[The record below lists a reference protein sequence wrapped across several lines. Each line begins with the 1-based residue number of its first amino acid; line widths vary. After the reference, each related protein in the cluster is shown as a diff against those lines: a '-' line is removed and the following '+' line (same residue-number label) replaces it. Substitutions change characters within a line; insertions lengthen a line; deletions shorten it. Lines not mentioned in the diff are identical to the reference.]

1 MPKYIDVDKAIS
13 AVAKKVANLDAGS
26 MSYAYYSACMDV
38 LREATAEDV
47 REDTHGQWIEDEMG
61 LCSCSECRYWLVHPS
76 HATPFCPSCG
86 ANMEPDLEETTEGKQ
101 SLLGRRISEMLDKKG
116 ITQRELAE
124 MIGVTEVSMA
134 RYIKGDRV
142 PKAPVVENIARALD
156 TTALYLV
163 GLENESKHDDK
174 MTRHKAICDGI
185 HDLYERKNH
194 DYGDSFGQSF
204 RDHGILA
211 GVIRIEDKFNRLKT
225 LAGGAEQKVQDES
238 IRDTLRDMANYAI
251 MILLEME
258 AGNQKVTKLR

>member
-1 MPKYIDVDKAIS
+1 MPDYIRK
-13 AVAKKVANLDAGS
+13 LD
-26 MSYAYYSACMDV
+26 
-38 LREATAEDV
+38 
-47 REDTHGQWIEDEMG
+47 GQWIEDG
-61 LCSCSECRYWLVHPS
+61 RGHCHCSECGYEVNHPIRI
-76 HATPFCPSCG
+76 TPFCPGCG
-86 ANMEPDLEETTEGKQ
+86 ANMEPDPEDATKWEQ
-101 SLLGRRISEMLDKKG
+101 SMLGRRISEMLEKKG
-116 ITQRELAE
+116 ITQREFAE
-124 MIGVTEVSMA
+124 MVGVTEVAMA

-142 PKAPVVENIARALD
+142 PTAPVVENIARALD
-156 TTALYLV
+156 TTAYYLV
-163 GLENESKHDDK
+163 GLDDKDKQDDK

-251 MILLEME
+251 MTLLEME
-258 AGNQKVTKLR
+258 AGNEDTDE

>member
-1 MPKYIDVDKAIS
+1 MPKYIDADKAIS

-38 LREATAEDV
+38 LRKATTEAV
-47 REDTHGQWIEDEMG
+47 REDTHGQWMMDDYG
-61 LCSCSECRYWLVHPS
+61 YCRCSECGYEFDYPEEK
-76 HATPFCPSCG
+76 TPYCPGCG
-86 ANMEPDLEETTEGKQ
+86 ANMEPDPETTEEKQ
-101 SLLGRRISEMLDKKG
+101 SVLGRRITELLKMKG

-124 MIGVTEVSMA
+124 MIGVTEGSMA

-142 PKAPVVENIARALD
+142 PKALVVENIARALD
-156 TTALYLV
+156 TTALYLF

-251 MILLEME
+251 MTLLEME
-258 AGNQKVTKLR
+258 AGNEDTDE

>member
-1 MPKYIDVDKAIS
+1 MPDYISREEAIKTIMGKPPSLHYPSWYAGAVKEVPS
-13 AVAKKVANLDAGS
+13 A
-26 MSYAYYSACMDV
+26 
-38 LREATAEDV
+38 DV
-47 REDTHGQWIEDEMG
+47 REDTHGQWIRDDYG
-61 LCSCSECRYWLVHPS
+61 YCRCSECGYEHEYPGDE
-76 HATPFCPSCG
+76 TPFCPDCG
-86 ANMEPDLEETTEGKQ
+86 ANMEPDPEYATKGKQ
-101 SLLGRRISEMLDKKG
+101 SLLGKRVSEMLKKKG
-116 ITQRELAE
+116 ITLRELAE
-124 MIGVTEVSMA
+124 TIGVTEGSMA

-142 PKAPVVENIARALD
+142 PKAPVVENIAMALD

-211 GVIRIEDKFNRLKT
+211 GVIRIEDKFNRLRT

-251 MILLEME
+251 MTLLEME
-258 AGNQKVTKLR
+258 AGNEDTDE

>member
-1 MPKYIDVDKAIS
+1 MPKYIDADKAIS
-13 AVAKKVANLDAGS
+13 AVEKKLATLVTNS
-26 MSYAYYSACMDV
+26 ISHVYYSAFRDV
-38 LREATAEDV
+38 LQNAVAEDV

-86 ANMEPDLEETTEGKQ
+86 ANMEPDPEEATEEKQ
-101 SLLGRRISEMLDKKG
+101 SLLGRRISEMLEKKG

-124 MIGVTEVSMA
+124 MIGVTRVSIA

-142 PKAPVVENIARALD
+142 PTAPVVENIARALD
-156 TTALYLV
+156 TTAYYLV
-163 GLENESKHDDK
+163 GLDDKDKHDDK

-225 LAGGAEQKVQDES
+225 LAGGVEQKVQDES

-251 MILLEME
+251 MTLLEME
-258 AGNQKVTKLR
+258 AGNEDTDE